1 MYLIL
6 EHIIF
11 NYVIRNIIR
20 LLESRQEHRS
30 VTFARLVGNYWVWQV
45 SLWIGT
51 GKSLVLVVHRCYYRF
66 CAFVSRNL
74 LFGGTCLERVPSKDS
89 LTLDG
94 VTPPNRRWRISN
106 EAVSLGHSVVSG
118 FWALYAIIVYPKLI
132 EDMVNYTNTMA
143 HYVLIMSTGY
153 LLHDLADLLI
163 NEQSLRIIELLFH
176 HIVVL
181 IAFGTNYA
189 TNKFLGVVVCGLL
202 MELNSI
208 FLHSRSMLNLYRV
221 DKSSTPFRIIAL
233 LNIVTFIIFRV
244 AVSIYLLYWQITTA
258 WRMVWYLTLVTFV
271 VIVSLA
277 ITNIVLLYR
286 VLAADGL
293 LGKKRQRATTGRASE
308 VVARTGEVS
317 ENQLPDEDEIEVIA

>member
-1 MYLIL
+1 MTS
-6 EHIIF
+6 EF
-11 NYVIRNIIR
+11 VDWNWKK
-20 LLESRQEHRS
+20 
-30 VTFARLVGNYWVWQV
+30 VGISCSQV
-45 SLWIGT
+45 FLSFL
-51 GKSLVLVVHRCYYRF
+51 CFRF
-66 CAFVSRNL
+66 SQFIVRWY
-74 LFGGTCLERVPSKDS
+74 LFGTCTFKTFSYFGWGKNNNHS
-89 LTLDG
+89 NTLVD
-94 VTPPNRRWRISN
+94 VHSSQPLLIAPPNRRWRISN

-143 HYVLIMSTGY
+143 HYLLIVSTGY
-153 LLHDLADLLI
+153 LIHDLTDLVI

-189 TNKFLGVVVCGLL
+189 TNKFLGVVICGLL

-233 LNIVTFIIFRV
+233 LNIVTFIVFRM
-244 AVSIYLLYWQITTA
+244 AVSTYLLYWQITTA
-258 WRMVWYLTLVTFV
+258 WKMVWYLILVTFV

-277 ITNIVLLYR
+277 VTNIVLLYR

-293 LGKKRQRATTGRASE
+293 LGKRRQRGIPANPPQI
-308 VVARTGEVS
+308 VVQTAGTSDDR
-317 ENQLPDEDEIEVIA
+317 LHDEDEIEFGKDCWRRNIE

>member
-1 MYLIL
+1 MTSEFVNWDWKKLGISCSQ
-6 EHIIF
+6 
-11 NYVIRNIIR
+11 V
-20 LLESRQEHRS
+20 LLS
-30 VTFARLVGNYWVWQV
+30 F
-45 SLWIGT
+45 I
-51 GKSLVLVVHRCYYRF
+51 CFRF
-66 CAFVSRNL
+66 SQFIVRWY
-74 LFGGTCLERVPSKDS
+74 LFGTWTFRTFSYFGCSKNRHHSNSFVDIHS
-89 LTLDG
+89 NQPLL
-94 VTPPNRRWRISN
+94 VAPPNRRWRISN

-118 FWALYAIIVYPKLI
+118 FWALYAIIVYPKLM

-143 HYVLIMSTGY
+143 HYLLIISTGY
-153 LLHDLADLLI
+153 LIHDLTDLLM

-176 HIVVL
+176 HVVVL

-189 TNKFLGVVVCGLL
+189 TNQFLGVVVCGLL

-233 LNIVTFIIFRV
+233 LNIVTFIIFRM
-244 AVSIYLLYWQITTA
+244 AVSTYLLYWQITTA
-258 WRMVWYLTLVTFV
+258 WKMVWHLTLITFV

-293 LGKKRQRATTGRASE
+293 LGKKRQRGVPANPTEITAQAPGTDADDGLR
-308 VVARTGEVS
+308 
-317 ENQLPDEDEIEVIA
+317 DEDEIEFGEEC

>member
-1 MYLIL
+1 MTCN
-6 EHIIF
+6 E
-11 NYVIRNIIR
+11 V
-20 LLESRQEHRS
+20 LLPM
-30 VTFARLVGNYWVWQV
+30 TLNLV
-45 SLWIGT
+45 
-51 GKSLVLVVHRCYYRF
+51 
-66 CAFVSRNL
+66 A
-74 LFGGTCLERVPSKDS
+74 
-89 LTLDG
+89 
-94 VTPPNRRWRISN
+94 PPNRHWRISN

-143 HYVLIMSTGY
+143 HYLLIVSTGY
-153 LLHDLADLLI
+153 LIHDLIDLLI

-176 HIVVL
+176 HVIVL

-233 LNIVTFIIFRV
+233 LNIVTFIIFRM
-244 AVSIYLLYWQITTA
+244 AVSTYLLYWQITTA
-258 WRMVWYLTLVTFV
+258 WKMVWYLILITFI

-293 LGKKRQRATTGRASE
+293 LGKKRQREVPTNPVQVVAQAARASND
-308 VVARTGEVS
+308 R
-317 ENQLPDEDEIEVIA
+317 LRDEDEIEVIA